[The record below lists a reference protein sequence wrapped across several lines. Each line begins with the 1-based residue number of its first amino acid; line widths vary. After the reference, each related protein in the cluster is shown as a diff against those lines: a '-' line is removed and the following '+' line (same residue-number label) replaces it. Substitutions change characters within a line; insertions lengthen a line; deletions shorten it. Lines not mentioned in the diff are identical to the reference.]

1 QVLRKVSKNS
11 GRPYAIV
18 TLEDLEAEVEVMFF
32 GDTYEP
38 VASLLATDLVI
49 SVTGRIRTSDDRPT
63 SLMAMSMKIPD
74 VIDPNDRPLNLLM
87 PIEKATKEMATTLKQ
102 ILESNKG
109 QTYVH
114 GILSQPG

>member
-1 QVLRKVSKNS
+1 MITHVLRKVSKNS

-63 SLMAMSMKIPD
+63 WLMAMSMAIPD
-74 VIDPNDRPLNLLM
+74 VSEPNDLQLHLHISM
-87 PIEKATKEMATTLKQ
+87 MKASA
-102 ILESNKG
+102 
-109 QTYVH
+109 V
-114 GILSQPG
+114 